1 LVRNHKYFSIELVK
15 FVVPCLVK
23 KAMKISTTAK
33 TPTKS
38 IAPAEEPA
46 EREVTDLQDECD
58 LENSLTD
65 WNAEQ
70 NQSGRHK

>member
-1 LVRNHKYFSIELVK
+1 
-15 FVVPCLVK
+15 
-23 KAMKISTTAK
+23 MKISKTHK

-38 IAPAEEPA
+38 KAHTEKPAKK
-46 EREVTDLQDECD
+46 EVTNQQDERD

>member
-1 LVRNHKYFSIELVK
+1 
-15 FVVPCLVK
+15 
-23 KAMKISTTAK
+23 MKISTTQK

-38 IAPAEEPA
+38 NANTEKASEK
-46 EREVTDLQDECD
+46 EVTKVKDYRD

-70 NQSGRHK
+70 NQSGRQK